1 MDFNNYID
9 KALNILSKGHISI
22 TKKEREL
29 IEIADFGL
37 SDYPRVG
44 LQILT
49 YYNSPEYCSKEL
61 IMLPNQVC
69 PEHRHPPY
77 GEHPGKKETF
87 RCRWGKVYLFV
98 DDLSLPR
105 LEKDMINSRV
115 PLPAKDRQ
123 LYSCDRYIELTPGDQ
138 YTIPSNTLHW
148 FVSGPDGAI
157 VSEFSTE
164 NTDVYDVFTD
174 IRVKRISS

>member
-1 MDFNNYID
+1 MDINDYID
-9 KALNILSKGHISI
+9 KALNILNKGNIYI
-22 TKKEREL
+22 TKKEREK

-37 SDYPRVG
+37 SDYPRLG

-49 YYNSPEYCSKEL
+49 YYNSPEYCAKEL
-61 IMLPNQVC
+61 IMLPNQIC

-98 DDLSLPR
+98 DDISLPR
-105 LEKDMINSRV
+105 LENNITNSRIMPHVKDM
-115 PLPAKDRQ
+115 Q
-123 LYSCDRYIELTPGDQ
+123 WFSCDRYIELNPGDQ

-148 FVSGPDGAI
+148 FISGSDGAI

-164 NTDVYDVFTD
+164 NTDDHDMFTD
-174 IRVKRISS
+174 IRVKRITS